1 MIMINICE
9 FAEKMELKS
18 SKVIPLRKSL
28 PDYSYVYVE
37 TEDCIGRIQKG
48 EAGYETTDYGQNLT
62 EPSEKKLKAEQLNK
76 RSGITKVQA
85 DAMMAGSMFGW
96 DKPAADPKNYD
107 AEGKIIKPKNKDR
120 GDER

>member
-37 TEDCIGRIQKG
+37 TEDCIGRVQKG
-48 EAGYETTDYGQNLT
+48 EMGYETTDYGQNLT
-62 EPSEKKLKAEQLNK
+62 EPSEKKLKTEQLNK